1 MVLQRHEAEQG
12 HDPEGLGGVHPAA
25 EEGPG
30 PPEDDGGQ
38 AAPARDEQ
46 QEDAPQDAGE
56 FYLEPPS
63 CTCSSLSQRFHS
75 PCQTVRILSG
85 HLLDIT

>member
-38 AAPARDEQ
+38 AAPAGDEQ

-56 FYLEPPS
+56 FYLELPPE
-63 CTCSSLSQRFHS
+63 HVA
-75 PCQTVRILSG
+75 PYPSG
-85 HLLDIT
+85 STHRVKL

>member
-12 HDPEGLGGVHPAA
+12 HDPEGLGGVHPTA

-30 PPEDDGGQ
+30 PPEADGGQ
-38 AAPARDEQ
+38 TAPAGDEQ

-56 FYLEPPS
+56 FYLES
-63 CTCSSLSQRFHS
+63 LLCTCSSPSQRFHS
-75 PCQTVRILSG
+75 PCQTVRIPSG